1 MPPFQGGNFDF
12 HITAMDQDPADCLVL
27 KELLNAIVLYLQTVI
42 IPVYLPPAGSYPALI
57 TLPLPQPIGTIAIV
71 ANYIG
76 GQLVFTPTTL
86 TGIDL
91 GQFVIGPLRACALG
105 FGCLVGGT
113 GSGGTTSLSDDA
125 ATVDIR
131 VTDMSAAQ
139 SPSCLPG
146 DPECSLHPS
155 QECVLIVTIEGQRV
169 P

>member
-1 MPPFQGGNFDF
+1 M
-12 HITAMDQDPADCLVL
+12 TQDPAECLRL
-27 KELLNAIVLYLQTVI
+27 PEGGIQGLLDLIVALYLQNVI

-57 TLPLPQPIGTIAIV
+57 TLPLPQPIGTLAIV

-76 GQLVFTPTTL
+76 GQLVFRPTTL

-91 GQFVIGPLRACALG
+91 GQFVIEDLRVACALG
-105 FGCLVGGT
+105 IGCLVGGT

-131 VTDMSAAQ
+131 VTDMSVAQ

-146 DPECSLHPS
+146 DPACSLHPS